1 MTATLPAADRF
12 RLALLVLLIG
22 QMFVYYD
29 TAYKTIPNIN
39 LYLLANLV
47 LIVLAL
53 IPWQRM
59 APLLWLLVWP
69 LGALARMDWILRPTQ
84 SDVFWAT
91 SQGVDFLLHGRNPYT
106 QVYTWVYQHQPGIQ
120 NYPAYSYFPGSLLAE
135 IPFYLLGNVRWGLG
149 LADLGCA
156 VLIYLLAR
164 DTLTLWSARALA
176 AGWLLFVPAF
186 QVPLR
191 LGALDF
197 LLLFWIALA
206 VWLYR
211 REWLIGSACAAA
223 MAFGTKQY
231 GFLFAVPW
239 GILLLQPLR
248 AALWTQWQA
257 GSRRIGALI
266 ATLPRRLWLP
276 PLAEAGFAALLV
288 VPLALLSPKAFI
300 DATIANHLAYLP
312 DPMLGTPQWNESIAA
327 QIVALRGLS
336 LTAAGQIAGG
346 IFVPLLLIVLI
357 AATLLIR
364 TAADALRWAALATG
378 VTLAFNNVQTQFF
391 YWRLPLLLFLLY
403 YLVALPPARPLT
415 RRAPARAPQPPLL
428 KGEEESLE

>member
-1 MTATLPAADRF
+1 MITTPAAADRF
-12 RLALLVLLIG
+12 RLALLILLIG

-53 IPWQRM
+53 IPWRPV
-59 APLLWLLVWP
+59 AHLLWLLVWP
-69 LGALARMDWILRPTQ
+69 LGALARSDWILRPTQ

-91 SQGVDFLLHGRNPYT
+91 SQGVDFLLHGHNPYT

-120 NYPAYSYFPGSLLAE
+120 NYPAYSYFPGSLFAE

-149 LADLGCA
+149 LADLGTA
-156 VLIYLLAR
+156 LLIYLLAR
-164 DTLTLWSARALA
+164 DTLTVWSARALA

-197 LLLFWIALA
+197 LLLFWITLT
-206 VWLYR
+206 VWLYHR
-211 REWLIGSACAAA
+211 GWVVASALAAA
-223 MAFGTKQY
+223 TAFSTKQY

-239 GILLLQPLR
+239 GILLLQPLLTAL
-248 AALWTQWQA
+248 AAAWQA
-257 GSRRIGALI
+257 GKRGAALLI
-266 ATLPRRLWLP
+266 AAVPRRLWLP
-276 PLAEAGFAALLV
+276 PLAAAGFAVLLV

-300 DATIANHLAYLP
+300 DATIANHLGYLP
-312 DPMLGTPQWNESIAA
+312 DPMLGTPQWNQSIAA
-327 QIVALRGLS
+327 QVVALGGLS
-336 LTAAGQIAGG
+336 LTAAGRIAGA
-346 IFVPLLLIVLI
+346 IFLPLLMLVLI
-357 AATLLIR
+357 IATLRTR
-364 TAADALRWAALATG
+364 TAADALRWAALAAG

-403 YLVALPPARPLT
+403 YLVAQIPVGLLRHNPPAPE
-415 RRAPARAPQPPLL
+415 
-428 KGEEESLE
+428 G